1 MYQSSEESV
10 RKCVTD
16 IASFYDFSIRFSA
29 VFFVYHTSF
38 IPYGTYPTLWY
49 ISKLYKDTSTN
60 KVHQIRM
67 FVLNFVSCV
76 RTNPK
81 T

>member
-38 IPYGTYPTLWY
+38 IPYG
-49 ISKLYKDTSTN
+49 IQA
-60 KVHQIRM
+60 V
-67 FVLNFVSCV
+67 
-76 RTNPK
+76 
-81 T
+81 